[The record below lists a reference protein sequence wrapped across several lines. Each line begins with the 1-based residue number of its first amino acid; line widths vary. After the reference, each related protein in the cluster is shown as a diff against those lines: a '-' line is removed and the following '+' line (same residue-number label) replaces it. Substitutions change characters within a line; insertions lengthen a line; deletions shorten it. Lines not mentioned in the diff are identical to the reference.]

1 MNLDEYKSLSDIQIM
16 SKVGEYDSKA
26 LEELYNRYSP
36 ILYSL
41 IKKIVEDK
49 TKAEEVLADVFV
61 LVWKKKN
68 SSNISDA
75 NVYTW
80 LITLARN
87 KAVDIRRRDENSEE
101 GMPEYNDDYEDYFI
115 IPRLSESIDPLD
127 LNKALSVKDNFEEA
141 LNKLTDAQ
149 QYVLLL
155 AYYEGKTQSE
165 IAKQLNIPVA
175 TVKSKIKLSLSNLKQ
190 NLVSGE

>member
-1 MNLDEYKSLSDIQIM
+1 MN
-16 SKVGEYDSKA
+16 KVGDYDSKA
-26 LEELYNRYSP
+26 LEELYDRYSP

-61 LVWKKKN
+61 IVWKNKN
-68 SSNISDA
+68 SSNISVA

-80 LITLARN
+80 LVTLARN
-87 KAVDIRRRDENSEE
+87 KAVDNKRRGESSE
-101 GMPEYNDDYEDYFI
+101 GMPEYNDDYEDRFI
-115 IPRLSESIDPLD
+115 IPRLSRSIDPLD

-149 QYVLLL
+149 NFVIYL
-155 AYYEGKTQSE
+155 AYYEGKTHSE
-165 IAKQLNIPVA
+165 IAKQLNIPVV
-175 TVKSKIKLSLSNLKQ
+175 TVKSKIKVSLLNLKQ

>member
-1 MNLDEYKSLSDIQIM
+1 ME
-16 SKVGEYDSKA
+16 KVNEYDSKA
-26 LEELYNRYSP
+26 LEELYDRYSP

-49 TKAEEVLADVFV
+49 SIAEIVLAEVFV
-61 LVWKKKN
+61 ILWNKKDSFDYSTN
-68 SSNISDA
+68 

-87 KAVDIRRRDENSEE
+87 KAVDRKKREE
-101 GMPEYNDDYEDYFI
+101 TPEKVPEYNDEYEDQFM
-115 IPRLSESIDPLD
+115 IPRLSKVIDPLD

-149 QYVLLL
+149 NFVLYL
-155 AYYEGKTQSE
+155 AYYEGKTHSE
-165 IAKQLNIPVA
+165 IANKLNIPVS
-175 TVKSKIKLSLSNLKQ
+175 TVKSKIQISLSNLKN